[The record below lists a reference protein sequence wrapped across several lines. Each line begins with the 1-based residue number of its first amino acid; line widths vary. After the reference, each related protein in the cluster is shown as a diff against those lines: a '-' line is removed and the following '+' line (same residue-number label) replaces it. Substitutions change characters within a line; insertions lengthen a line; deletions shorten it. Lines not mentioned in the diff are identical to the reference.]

1 MKDNLDE
8 LFSEDKLEKAI
19 KKGKLKSTIRA
30 IAISLIVT
38 ILIITIGSYF
48 NNKISL
54 NLSEKAFKQNEEW
67 VKLSVPNGY
76 ISESIDNIGFLGG
89 KGTYKVSRPIGNKPV
104 VVQEGISEFGYF
116 LNNPILKFLG
126 YIPNFPYTR
135 YQGGYGVQKAEEW
148 PVNYTQN
155 GYRKMMFFHPE
166 INYKGY
172 KNDLGELNK
181 VSDDKIIELAI
192 SFDKP
197 YKQNQVPAL
206 LGNIKPAWYWLDAF
220 TKEDMDMYKKLADMH
235 SGKGAYIDEFNAI
248 GINVNP
254 WDIETSYNDLLKAM
268 KDPKFQKY
276 NAIYN
281 EMMAKGYKTY
291 NDVPILGAI
300 VYGTKS
306 ELQELIGNPNIKA
319 SSFGVIT
326 SIY

>member
-1 MKDNLDE
+1 MNNNLDE
-8 LFSEDKLEKAI
+8 LFSEDKLNKAI
-19 KKGKLKSTIRA
+19 RKGKLKSTIRT

-38 ILIITIGSYF
+38 ILVITIGSYY
-48 NNKISL
+48 NTKISL
-54 NLSEKAFKQNEEW
+54 KLSEKAYKENEEF
-67 VKLSVPNGY
+67 VKLTVPNGY

-89 KGTYKVSRPIGNKPV
+89 KGTYKVSRAIGNKPV
-104 VVQEGISEFGYF
+104 VLQERTSVFGYTP
-116 LNNPILKFLG
+116 LSSILRFLG
-126 YIPNFPYTR
+126 YNLNYPVTR
-135 YQGGYGVQKAEEW
+135 YQGGYGGQKAGEW

-172 KNDLGELNK
+172 KNDLADLNK
-181 VSDDKIIELAI
+181 ISDDQIIELAI

-197 YKQNQVPAL
+197 YKQYQVPAL
-206 LGNIKPAWYWLDAF
+206 LGNIKPSWYWLDAF
-220 TKEDMDMYKKLADMH
+220 TKEDMAMNKKLADLH

-254 WDIETSYNDLLKAM
+254 WDIQTSYNDLLKAM
-268 KDPKFQKY
+268 KDPKFQRY

-306 ELQELIGNPNIKA
+306 ELKELIGNPSIKA

-326 SIY
+326 SQY